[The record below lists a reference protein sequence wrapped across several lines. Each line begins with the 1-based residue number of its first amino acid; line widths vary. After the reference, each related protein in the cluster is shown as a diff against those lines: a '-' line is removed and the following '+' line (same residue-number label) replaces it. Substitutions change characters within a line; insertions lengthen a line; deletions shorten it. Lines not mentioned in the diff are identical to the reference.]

1 MNAALIRKTLR
12 DYRLILTGAVGL
24 LVGFIIVMIFAS
36 DSVLQQ
42 GDDLVPNIEW
52 IRKLIS
58 AILGADIA
66 QFMTPTGMASF
77 TFTHPMTWTLIIAC
91 ILTMSS
97 GGIAGEIDRGTMD
110 VLAALPVSRGR
121 IYTSLTFVTA
131 VSGIPICA
139 AVWSGVYIATHLLGR
154 TDVDMDALAILT
166 AHLYAAYIL
175 LTCFSFAV
183 SAMCSRRTTAIA
195 IVFVFVFYSFVLNV
209 AGAFWEPLRRIAF
222 TGFLHYYLP
231 LPIVRDRAWQWDNL
245 GVLLAGAAVCWTT
258 GLLAFRRRDIP
269 AT

>member
-1 MNAALIRKTLR
+1 MNSALVRKTLR
-12 DYRLILTGAVGL
+12 DYRLILAGAVGL
-24 LVGFIIVMIFAS
+24 MVGFVIVMMFAGNS
-36 DSVLQQ
+36 LLQQ
-42 GDDLVPNIEW
+42 GDNLIPNIEW

-58 AILGADIA
+58 AMLGADIA

-77 TFTHPMTWTLIIAC
+77 AFTHPMVWTLIIAC

-154 TDVDMDALAILT
+154 TDVDMDALVVLT
-166 AHLYAAYIL
+166 AHLYVVYVF

-222 TGFLHYYLP
+222 TGFLHYYVP
-231 LPIVRDRAWQWDNL
+231 LPIVRDRAWQWGDL
-245 GVLLAGAAVCWTT
+245 RVLLAAAAVCWTV
-258 GLLAFRRRDIP
+258 GLLALWRRDIP